1 MVGSTMDSCC
11 ATLKGNAHL
20 LKASK
25 QGFSDRG
32 AGFWG
37 ESIRG
42 SLKGRDLSVQLLKT
56 LKTESRHTKLTSGV
70 AYSVLTSNI
79 NTETVV
85 SNSDFSDITNIGHWS
100 I

>member
-1 MVGSTMDSCC
+1 MEYCC
-11 ATLKGNAHL
+11 ASLKGNAQL
-20 LKASK
+20 VKASK
-25 QGFSDRG
+25 QGFSNPG

-42 SLKGRDLSVQLLKT
+42 SLKGRDLSVQLLKS
-56 LKTESRHTKLTSGV
+56 LKTETRPTKLKSGV

-85 SNSDFSDITNIGHWS
+85 SNSDFSEITNIWHWS